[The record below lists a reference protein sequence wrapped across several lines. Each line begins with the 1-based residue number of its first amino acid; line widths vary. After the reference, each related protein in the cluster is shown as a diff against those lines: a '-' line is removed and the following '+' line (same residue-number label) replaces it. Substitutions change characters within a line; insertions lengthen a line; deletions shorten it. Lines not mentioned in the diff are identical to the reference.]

1 MPDLHEL
8 CAAAVEAATGDEAV
22 EAYAEESRHTEAS
35 ALRGEIEGLTFAES
49 RGVGVR
55 LIAGGRL
62 GYAYAADPTPD
73 EVREAVRRARE
84 NAALAEPD
92 EFNVLAA
99 PAAAAP
105 IAELYREDQAN
116 IPTDRKVAL
125 ALDLERRAISI
136 DPRASKID
144 AAQIGDA
151 VSRVAIASTTGVQ
164 AEYARTDA
172 WCVAV
177 SLAVEGDET
186 QTGFSFT
193 IGRGIDDL
201 GWEAIADEAV
211 RRAVRMLGATK
222 PPTAKV
228 PIVLDQ
234 FAAMSFLGVLAGAL
248 SAEAVLKQ
256 RSLFASMVGQQVGS
270 ELFTLVDDG
279 TITIGPAA
287 SPFDDEGVPTGRT
300 ELFTRGTLNGFLH
313 NTYTAART
321 GGGTRSTGNA
331 KRGGYKSTPGVG
343 TSNFYLDAGELSFD
357 ELLVRAE
364 GGVLIQ
370 DVSGVHS
377 GANPISG
384 EFSVGA
390 TGLRIAGGALGEPL
404 REMTVASTLPEMLAG
419 ITGVGSDLR
428 FFSSVGTP
436 SVLFGEMT
444 LAGVYG
450 TRSSRSEHRSR

>member
-1 MPDLHEL
+1 VPDLQEL
-8 CAAAVEAATGDEAV
+8 CAAAVDAATGDEGV

-55 LIAGGRL
+55 LIADGRL
-62 GYAYAADPTPD
+62 GYAYAADPTHD

-84 NAALAEPD
+84 NATLSEPD

-99 PAAAAP
+99 PSPATP

-172 WCVAV
+172 WCVTV

-186 QTGFSFT
+186 QTGFSFA

-201 GWEAIADEAV
+201 GWEVTADEAV
-211 RRAVRMLGATK
+211 ERAVRMLGATK

-313 NTYTAART
+313 NTYSAART
-321 GGGTRSTGNA
+321 GGDTRSTGNA

-357 ELLVRAE
+357 ELLVKAE

-436 SVLFGEMT
+436 SILIGEMT
-444 LAGVYG
+444 LAGV
-450 TRSSRSEHRSR
+450 

>member
-1 MPDLHEL
+1 VPDLTDL
-8 CAAAVEAATGDEAV
+8 CRIAVQAAQGDEAV
-22 EAYAEESRHTEAS
+22 EAYAEETRHTEAS

-55 LIAGGRL
+55 LIADGRL
-62 GYAYAADPTPD
+62 GYAYAADPTDD
-73 EVREAVRRARE
+73 EVREAVTAARA

-92 EFNVLAA
+92 EFNGLAA
-99 PAAAAP
+99 FEPATP
-105 IAELYREDQAN
+105 IPALFREDQAN
-116 IPTDRKVAL
+116 LPADRKVAL
-125 ALDLERRAISI
+125 ALDLERRTISV
-136 DPRASKID
+136 DPRVTKID

-151 VSRVAIASTTGVQ
+151 VSRVALSSTTGLE

-177 SLAVEGDET
+177 ALAVAGDET

-193 IGRGIDDL
+193 IARGLDEL

-211 RRAVRMLGATK
+211 GRSVRMLGATK
-222 PPTAKV
+222 PGTAKV

-248 SAEAVLKQ
+248 SAEAVLKG
-256 RSLFASMVGQQVGS
+256 RSLFAPMVGEHVGS
-270 ELFTLVDDG
+270 DLFTLVDDG
-279 TITIGPAA
+279 TIIAGPSAC
-287 SPFDDEGVPTGRT
+287 PFDDEGVPSGRT

-313 NTYTAART
+313 NTYTARRT
-321 GGGTRSTGNA
+321 GDGQASTGNA
-331 KRGGYKSTPGVG
+331 KRGGYKSAPGVG
-343 TSNFYLDAGELSFD
+343 TSNFYLDAGELSFE
-357 ELLVRAE
+357 ELLARAE

-390 TGLRIAGGALGEPL
+390 TGLRVAGGALGEPL
-404 REMTVASTLPEMLAG
+404 REMTIASTLPEMLAG
-419 ITGVGSDLR
+419 ITGVGDDLR
-428 FFSSVGTP
+428 FFSSLGTP
-436 SVLFGEMT
+436 SILIGEMT
-444 LAGVYG
+444 LAGI
-450 TRSSRSEHRSR
+450 